1 MADEAVLAVQKWL
14 NKTYSSVS
22 GFTTAPENG
31 QTGWPT
37 IYSLRMG
44 LQHEIG
50 ISAIG
55 EGFGDATKTA
65 LASVVGSLKP
75 GYKAISP
82 SSFKAPSGV
91 KASILVAT
99 LIRTFLMQQSK
110 LSKHY
115 SRMRVL
121 PQMA

>member
-75 GYKAISP
+75 GYKGNI
-82 SSFKAPSGV
+82 APVSYTH
-91 KASILVAT
+91 LT
-99 LIRTFLMQQSK
+99 LPTI
-110 LSKHY
+110 
-115 SRMRVL
+115 
-121 PQMA
+121 A